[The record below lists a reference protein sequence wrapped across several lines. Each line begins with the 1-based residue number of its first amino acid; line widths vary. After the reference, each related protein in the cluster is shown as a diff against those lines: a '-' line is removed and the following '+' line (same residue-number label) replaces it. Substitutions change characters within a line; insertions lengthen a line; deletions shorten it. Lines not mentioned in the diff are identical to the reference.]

1 MSAESERKAEAKQ
14 RDAAAEASKK
24 DPEMVAKYRLLRA
37 GQDEAAALEALKSE
51 FSIDDAEAHRI
62 ANEAAREPSQRL
74 PG

>member
-14 RDAAAEASKK
+14 RDATAKVENR
-24 DPEMVAKYRLLRA
+24 DPAMVAKYRLLRA
-37 GQDEAAALEALKSE
+37 SQEEEAALEALKSE